1 MSKETEKVMKQ
12 LMQYMEAHQ
21 DELGDGV
28 DENDLAQR
36 FMAEYNAT
44 VQQRNVRTL
53 PQTADDYLELAE
65 DATSKKKKLE
75 YLSKA
80 LELEPDNLDAARMT
94 AELNAKKP
102 EDLLAFL
109 STLIEK
115 GNSLMEKEGYFQDC
129 MGDFWGMLETRPY
142 MRLRDSYLELLIQ
155 CGMMR
160 KAVGEA
166 EEMLKLST
174 NDNLGVRYTLM
185 HLYVYLEN
193 EARALALHK
202 KYDEYEESQMLLPL
216 AVLYYKKGNFEL
228 SLQYLQRLNK
238 ANKDTKKFL
247 NAIANDRAEEFL
259 EHLSPYGYQPFTI
272 EELIQEYLENH
283 YLFDGVA
290 HFFDW
295 AYRSLKKSS
304 SSAKTSK

>member
-1 MSKETEKVMKQ
+1 MSRETEKVLKQ

-21 DELGDGV
+21 DELDSGV
-28 DENDLAQR
+28 SEEDLAER
-36 FMAEYNAT
+36 FMEEYSASLPP
-44 VQQRNVRTL
+44 RNVQAL

-65 DATSKKKKLE
+65 DATSKKKKRE

-80 LELEPDNLDAARMT
+80 LELEPDNLDAARMA
-94 AELNAKKP
+94 AELDAKKP
-102 EDLLAFL
+102 EDLLQEL
-109 STLIEK
+109 SALIEK
-115 GNSLMEKEGYFQDC
+115 GNSQMEKGGYFRDS
-129 MGDFWGMLETRPY
+129 MGEFWLAFETRPY

-185 HLYVYLEN
+185 HLYAYLEN
-193 EARALALHK
+193 EDGALALHK

-228 SLQYLQRLNK
+228 SLQYLQRLSK
-238 ANKDTKKFL
+238 TNKDTKKFL
-247 NAIANDRAEEFL
+247 NTAAHDRVFEYL
-259 EHLSPYGYQPFTI
+259 DTMSSYGYRPFSI
-272 EELIQEYLENH
+272 EELVQEYVENH
-283 YLFDGVA
+283 YLFDRGA
-290 HFFDW
+290 PFFDW
-295 AYRSLKKSS
+295 AYRNLKKTS

>member
-193 EARALALHK
+193 EASALALHK